1 MLFWNK
7 LIEYKEIPE
16 KIPEFPEIW
25 HKSPEIP
32 ELSKWLGIAISIY
45 NYILCNKK
53 DSCRLQLHKN
63 YEWIEI
69 HMTNIRL
76 PTLSYH
82 SNCYNFSLAFLTTYG
97 KFYRARPGRILGF
110 TIYAILCQTPSQS

>member
-32 ELSKWLGIAISIY
+32 ELSKWLGIAISMQ
-45 NYILCNKK
+45 
-53 DSCRLQLHKN
+53 DS
-63 YEWIEI
+63 
-69 HMTNIRL
+69 
-76 PTLSYH
+76 
-82 SNCYNFSLAFLTTYG
+82 
-97 KFYRARPGRILGF
+97 ARPCEAVDFPPVFLGGGEGLADARPWQLLASLPVF
-110 TIYAILCQTPSQS
+110 RADGLQAGKTTQWACMSRLIHEYVTAIAFKLK

>member
-32 ELSKWLGIAISIY
+32 ELSKWFGIAISF
-45 NYILCNKK
+45 NRKPVSVLKA
-53 DSCRLQLHKN
+53 H
-63 YEWIEI
+63 
-69 HMTNIRL
+69 
-76 PTLSYH
+76 
-82 SNCYNFSLAFLTTYG
+82 AV
-97 KFYRARPGRILGF
+97 
-110 TIYAILCQTPSQS
+110 PSQKPLRS

>member
-32 ELSKWLGIAISIY
+32 ELSKWLGIAIS
-45 NYILCNKK
+45 
-53 DSCRLQLHKN
+53 SRVKN
-63 YEWIEI
+63 RKNRVPASSDEGLWQKRQVLGNNFGCVWWI
-69 HMTNIRL
+69 
-76 PTLSYH
+76 
-82 SNCYNFSLAFLTTYG
+82 
-97 KFYRARPGRILGF
+97 
-110 TIYAILCQTPSQS
+110 

>member
-32 ELSKWLGIAISIY
+32 ELSKWLGIAIS
-45 NYILCNKK
+45 
-53 DSCRLQLHKN
+53 
-63 YEWIEI
+63 
-69 HMTNIRL
+69 
-76 PTLSYH
+76 
-82 SNCYNFSLAFLTTYG
+82 NCDKYG
-97 KFYRARPGRILGF
+97 RQA
-110 TIYAILCQTPSQS
+110 

>member
-32 ELSKWLGIAISIY
+32 ELSKWLGIAISSYDSPVVKYTNLRWSRPI
-45 NYILCNKK
+45 CNGGVGFKLGLK
-53 DSCRLQLHKN
+53 
-63 YEWIEI
+63 
-69 HMTNIRL
+69 
-76 PTLSYH
+76 
-82 SNCYNFSLAFLTTYG
+82 
-97 KFYRARPGRILGF
+97 LGF
-110 TIYAILCQTPSQS
+110 KPKLISASV

>member
-32 ELSKWLGIAISIY
+32 ELSKWLGIAISTCIAYANNNY
-45 NYILCNKK
+45 N
-53 DSCRLQLHKN
+53 
-63 YEWIEI
+63 
-69 HMTNIRL
+69 
-76 PTLSYH
+76 
-82 SNCYNFSLAFLTTYG
+82 
-97 KFYRARPGRILGF
+97 
-110 TIYAILCQTPSQS
+110 

>member
-32 ELSKWLGIAISIY
+32 ELSKWLGIAISTANPAIA
-45 NYILCNKK
+45 NPGIPAEFPNPVIPGLAASNTGAK
-53 DSCRLQLHKN
+53 DIQLVCGSVSRRNSLQ
-63 YEWIEI
+63 
-69 HMTNIRL
+69 
-76 PTLSYH
+76 
-82 SNCYNFSLAFLTTYG
+82 
-97 KFYRARPGRILGF
+97 
-110 TIYAILCQTPSQS
+110 

>member
-32 ELSKWLGIAISIY
+32 ELSKWLGIAISSPWTVQ
-45 NYILCNKK
+45 CNAVIKLICVK
-53 DSCRLQLHKN
+53 DRK
-63 YEWIEI
+63 
-69 HMTNIRL
+69 
-76 PTLSYH
+76 
-82 SNCYNFSLAFLTTYG
+82 
-97 KFYRARPGRILGF
+97 
-110 TIYAILCQTPSQS
+110 

>member
-32 ELSKWLGIAISIY
+32 ELSKCLGIAISNDRQCALLPGVVMLVITFF
-45 NYILCNKK
+45 KE
-53 DSCRLQLHKN
+53 QL
-63 YEWIEI
+63 
-69 HMTNIRL
+69 
-76 PTLSYH
+76 
-82 SNCYNFSLAFLTTYG
+82 
-97 KFYRARPGRILGF
+97 
-110 TIYAILCQTPSQS
+110 

>member
-32 ELSKWLGIAISIY
+32 EFSKWLGIAIS
-45 NYILCNKK
+45 
-53 DSCRLQLHKN
+53 
-63 YEWIEI
+63 
-69 HMTNIRL
+69 
-76 PTLSYH
+76 
-82 SNCYNFSLAFLTTYG
+82 SLGLVSVYTAVNSM
-97 KFYRARPGRILGF
+97 RV
-110 TIYAILCQTPSQS
+110 

>member
-32 ELSKWLGIAISIY
+32 ELSKWLGIAIS
-45 NYILCNKK
+45 
-53 DSCRLQLHKN
+53 SHERLIIVKRRPEKYSLFV
-63 YEWIEI
+63 I
-69 HMTNIRL
+69 
-76 PTLSYH
+76 SYDMKI
-82 SNCYNFSLAFLTTYG
+82 SLDLW
-97 KFYRARPGRILGF
+97 F
-110 TIYAILCQTPSQS
+110 TIFKNVM

>member
-32 ELSKWLGIAISIY
+32 ELSKWLGIAISIAGGSNGSRGGGAGSPPPNPPHFNLY
-45 NYILCNKK
+45 SLIFGSYGDLILN
-53 DSCRLQLHKN
+53 S
-63 YEWIEI
+63 I
-69 HMTNIRL
+69 
-76 PTLSYH
+76 
-82 SNCYNFSLAFLTTYG
+82 SLY
-97 KFYRARPGRILGF
+97 
-110 TIYAILCQTPSQS
+110 

>member
-32 ELSKWLGIAISIY
+32 ELSKWLGIAISSY
-45 NYILCNKK
+45 GRTEYIDIVCRCADAREKLLRERDWSK
-53 DSCRLQLHKN
+53 SCRWVDHAHWGN
-63 YEWIEI
+63 SRNVSI
-69 HMTNIRL
+69 
-76 PTLSYH
+76 
-82 SNCYNFSLAFLTTYG
+82 SLKPDVG
-97 KFYRARPGRILGF
+97 KTFEEH
-110 TIYAILCQTPSQS
+110 

>member
-32 ELSKWLGIAISIY
+32 ELSKWLGIAISMY
-45 NYILCNKK
+45 DAKEQEE
-53 DSCRLQLHKN
+53 SQL
-63 YEWIEI
+63 
-69 HMTNIRL
+69 L
-76 PTLSYH
+76 FTLTI
-82 SNCYNFSLAFLTTYG
+82 FLLA
-97 KFYRARPGRILGF
+97 
-110 TIYAILCQTPSQS
+110 C

>member
-32 ELSKWLGIAISIY
+32 ELSKWLGIAISSGAEGGGAWLVLVHFEVFFKTVY
-45 NYILCNKK
+45 EL
-53 DSCRLQLHKN
+53 LFVHK
-63 YEWIEI
+63 I
-69 HMTNIRL
+69 
-76 PTLSYH
+76 
-82 SNCYNFSLAFLTTYG
+82 TY
-97 KFYRARPGRILGF
+97 
-110 TIYAILCQTPSQS
+110 S

>member
-32 ELSKWLGIAISIY
+32 ELSKWLGIAIS
-45 NYILCNKK
+45 
-53 DSCRLQLHKN
+53 RL
-63 YEWIEI
+63 EVIENG
-69 HMTNIRL
+69 TIRKV
-76 PTLSYH
+76 
-82 SNCYNFSLAFLTTYG
+82 G
-97 KFYRARPGRILGF
+97 
-110 TIYAILCQTPSQS
+110 

>member
-32 ELSKWLGIAISIY
+32 ELSKWLGIAISIHKLRY
-45 NYILCNKK
+45 VQR
-53 DSCRLQLHKN
+53 RLSMSVHRGLRKYQTFTSL
-63 YEWIEI
+63 
-69 HMTNIRL
+69 RPL
-76 PTLSYH
+76 LS
-82 SNCYNFSLAFLTTYG
+82 AAD
-97 KFYRARPGRILGF
+97 KA
-110 TIYAILCQTPSQS
+110 QW